1 MKLFQIK
8 SLYYYKKKLIKIE
21 IKENLLNMYLYIF
34 KNIIFERVKIIYQI
48 LMFGKMFK
56 KIDKKIVL

>member
-34 KNIIFERVKIIYQI
+34 KKIIFERVKIIYQI